1 MAEALL
7 RERLHAG
14 LALLPFAVSDT
25 QAEKMLAYLALLN
38 RWNAVHNL
46 TAVRDPLS
54 QVSVHILDSLALLP
68 FVGEECRTLADVGSG
83 AGLPA
88 LMMAIMRPQMQVY
101 AVEASRKKCAFI
113 RQAAIALQ
121 LERVTVVNQR
131 VENWQPQAAMD
142 VIISRAMASLPLFL
156 RLTRHLGDAHSRFV
170 IGKGPQR
177 ETDVVPGFVIEM
189 PQVVDVPLLQAQRFV
204 YCARLCAENEEV

>member
-156 RLTRHLGDAHSRFV
+156 RFLIAFPILYALKSQTRAVHAILLLFSLYSSKSLVSSIVGDVNIVA
-170 IGKGPQR
+170 
-177 ETDVVPGFVIEM
+177 
-189 PQVVDVPLLQAQRFV
+189 
-204 YCARLCAENEEV
+204 